1 MDDKN
6 LIKAASGYVIGNTI
20 SNNIIGELRKSNEEA
35 ARRLA
40 HITTEEALSA
50 EIAKFILS
58 DNKNKAFEYLN
69 AHFNEELVDAA
80 QNQKNYIYSLE
91 TIIKKR
97 KDKYMPFYQ
106 KIGMDMPEKF
116 KNITADQLCE
126 ILGIENLH
134 IIDSTDGKTSPSN
147 PKEGIGCGTVICGI
161 IIIGLIILMVVLGLD
176 I

>member
-1 MDDKN
+1 MDDKD
-6 LIKAASGYVIGNTI
+6 LIKAASGYVAGNAF
-20 SNNIIGELRKSNEEA
+20 SNNIVNELRKANEEA
-35 ARRLA
+35 ARKIA
-40 HITTEEALSA
+40 HITTEETLSA

-69 AHFNEELVDAA
+69 EHLNEEIVDAA
-80 QNQKNYIYSLE
+80 QNQKNFIYSLE

-106 KIGMDMPEKF
+106 KIGMDMPEQY

-126 ILGIENLH
+126 ILGVENLH

-147 PKEGIGCGTVICGI
+147 PPEGIGCGTIIRAI
-161 IIIGLIILMVVLGLD
+161 IIIGLIVLMIVLALNR
-176 I
+176 